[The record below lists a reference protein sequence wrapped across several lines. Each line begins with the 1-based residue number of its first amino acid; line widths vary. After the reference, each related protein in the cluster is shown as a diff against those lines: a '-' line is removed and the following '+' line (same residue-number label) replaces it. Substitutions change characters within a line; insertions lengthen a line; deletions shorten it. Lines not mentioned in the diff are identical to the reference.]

1 MFDFLAHFILCL
13 EKKINLTS
21 ALSKL
26 PEPANIH
33 LSLSLYD
40 RKYCFDLKC
49 WYLFLNNTCCQIE
62 KIQKALFA
70 SAVPVKRFHQ
80 L

>member
-13 EKKINLTS
+13 EKKIDLTS

-49 WYLFLNNTCCQIE
+49 
-62 KIQKALFA
+62 
-70 SAVPVKRFHQ
+70 
-80 L
+80 